1 MYKFFLAIAF
11 NLFLI
16 DLYSQKYDFNWIMG
30 EPYAIKKD
38 SLEGTAILNFN
49 SQNGNP
55 LIQASPKFKNYMGSY
70 GALISD
76 KDGNF
81 MFQFN
86 GYRLEDYTNKWVT
99 GDEDICPINYCGY
112 HPQSCLIIPNHNN
125 KLIFNLI
132 NTETFAVGDTNAY
145 LLCLNLFVN
154 KLSNTINNSG
164 LILQKIRNQIVN
176 DSIDFERLTACRH
189 ANGKD
194 WWIIVGRFNR
204 NEVYSFLFNG
214 ENIDTTFIQNI
225 GRIPGNSSN
234 GYSCFSPDGNYYCI
248 TLGENLDSLAIG
260 GVEFYNFDRCSGL
273 ISNRQYVLID
283 TTPTI
288 AFGCAFSPDSRFL
301 YLSSSYYLYQ
311 YEIINGK
318 LSNKQVIA
326 EYDGH
331 YGHIFQNNRSSSTFG
346 NLQLAPDGRIYSNP
360 EFLQSRYM
368 HVINE
373 PNKPGSD
380 CDFRQH
386 SVRLKSIITTIPSF
400 PNFRLGPIDGSICDS
415 LGIDNIPWCW
425 WRYEQDTSRS
435 LCIKFRDLSAYEV
448 SEWFWDFGDGVQSTD
463 TSPVHCYSKG
473 GVYDVCLIVKN
484 HNGADTLC
492 RSLNLGTTHTSGDN
506 NLKMQIEIFP
516 NPANNYVV
524 INLIDYIPQRLV
536 CTLFNSQGEKVLSQ
550 RIFQGSNT
558 IDLESIPSG
567 LYFVQLGDINGMMKT
582 EKLVIE

>member
-30 EPYAIKKD
+30 ELTTLEID
-38 SLEGTAILNFN
+38 SLEGAAILNFN
-49 SQNGNP
+49 TQTGNP
-55 LIQASPKFKNYMGSY
+55 LIQSSNKFPNFMYHY
-70 GALISD
+70 VTLISD
-76 KDGNF
+76 IKGNF
-81 MFQFN
+81 MFNFS
-86 GYRLEDYTNKWVT
+86 GHFLFDYNNKWVK
-99 GDEDICPINYCGY
+99 GYQNICPDEFCAYD
-112 HPQSCLIIPNHNN
+112 PQSCLVLPAGMNDSSY
-125 KLIFNLI
+125 NLLTT
-132 NTETFAVGDTNAY
+132 NSKVVGDTIAY
-145 LLCLNLFVN
+145 IINLRDNFHKLVN
-154 KLSNTINNSG
+154 TDNNSG
-164 LILQKIRNQIVN
+164 IRILSTNNILVS
-176 DSIDFERLTACRH
+176 DSIDIGKITACRH
-189 ANGKD
+189 ANGRD
-194 WWIIVGRFNR
+194 WWIIIGRYNKS
-204 NEVYSFLFNG
+204 EVYTLLFDGNKVVSSS
-214 ENIDTTFIQNI
+214 IQNI
-225 GRIPGNSSN
+225 GRIPETTS
-234 GYSCFSPDGNYYCI
+234 GYCCFSPDGKYYCVTSKKEDLI
-248 TLGENLDSLAIG
+248 SGEG
-260 GVEFYNFDRCSGL
+260 RVEFYSFDRCSGL
-273 ISNRQYVLID
+273 LSNRQFDLID
-283 TTPTI
+283 TTPTL
-288 AFGCAFSPDSRFL
+288 AVGCAFSPDNRFL

-558 IDLESIPSG
+558 IDLESISTG

>member
-1 MYKFFLAIAF
+1 MYKFLLVITF

-30 EPYAIKKD
+30 ELTTLKID
-38 SLEGTAILNFN
+38 SLEGAAILNFN
-49 SQNGNP
+49 TQIGNP
-55 LIQASPKFKNYMGSY
+55 LIQASNRFPNFMYHY
-70 GALISD
+70 VALISD
-76 KDGNF
+76 LKGNF
-81 MFQFN
+81 MFNFS
-86 GYRLEDYTNKWVT
+86 GHFLFDYNNKWVE
-99 GDEDICPINYCGY
+99 GYQNICADEFCAYD
-112 HPQSCLIIPNHNN
+112 PQSCLVLPSG
-125 KLIFNLI
+125 I
-132 NTETFAVGDTNAY
+132 NDSSYILLTTMSKVVGDTIAY
-145 LLCLNLFVN
+145 IINLRDNFHKLVN
-154 KLSNTINNSG
+154 TDDNSG
-164 LILQKIRNQIVN
+164 VRILSTNNILVS
-176 DSIDFERLTACRH
+176 DSIDIGKITACRH
-189 ANGKD
+189 ANGRD
-194 WWIIVGRFNR
+194 WWIIIGRYNKS
-204 NEVYSFLFNG
+204 EVYTLLFDGNKVVSSS
-214 ENIDTTFIQNI
+214 IQNI
-225 GRIPGNSSN
+225 GRIPETTS
-234 GYSCFSPDGNYYCI
+234 GYCCFSPDGKYYCTSSKKADLI
-248 TLGENLDSLAIG
+248 SGEG
-260 GVEFYNFDRCSGL
+260 RVEFYSFDRCTGL
-273 ISNRQYVLID
+273 LSNRQYDLID
-283 TTPTI
+283 TTPTL
-288 AFGCAFSPDSRFL
+288 AVGCAFSPDSRFL

-373 PNKPGSD
+373 PNMPGSD

-400 PNFRLGPIDGSICDS
+400 PNYRLGPIDGSICDS

-506 NLKMQIEIFP
+506 NLKMQIEMFP
-516 NPANNYVV
+516 NPANDYVV

-558 IDLESIPSG
+558 IDLESIPIG